1 MGFTHPRAAWQD
13 PRLPVTGP
21 AINWA
26 RIDTVAVHYTAA
38 DDLIDGD
45 PGEHAENLPGYLRA
59 IQRDYM
65 THRVPP
71 YSIGYGVAV
80 DWLGGSW
87 ELRGVDI
94 KCAANKGHNEH
105 TIAILVLV
113 DGNDMATEYAA
124 AEIRRLIAWFEQLA
138 CRELA
143 ITGHGQL
150 QDPNHPTGCPGSGLR
165 AQIALGEF
173 SPRWNPAPPP
183 KPLPPAPIPTEDD
196 MPRPLIIVGNEDN
209 KHDARRW
216 SWDPG
221 RSLQLLQENDTN
233 LIAIVTTDAAGKTDA
248 IDPRWTLVDPLWRP
262 LSWIRSF
269 DQPIA

>member
-1 MGFTHPRAAWQD
+1 MPAFTHPRSTWQD
-13 PRLPVTGP
+13 PNLPITGP
-21 AINWA
+21 AIDWT

-71 YSIGYGVAV
+71 YSVGYGCAV

-138 CRELA
+138 RRELK

-150 QDPNHPTGCPGSGLR
+150 TNPDAATACPGSGLR
-165 AQIALGEF
+165 AQLALGEF
-173 SPRWNPAPPP
+173 SPRWVDPNQPIT
-183 KPLPPAPIPTEDD
+183 PLPTIPTEDD
-196 MPRPLIIVGNEDN
+196 MTARLWRHPRYLNVFLIGAGPAINVSPRLFDSYFNVE
-209 KHDARRW
+209 KVPYIEEAHD
-216 SWDPG
+216 
-221 RSLQLLQENDTN
+221 QLLKGCLAQAG
-233 LIAIVTTDAAGKTDA
+233 LTTADLVEAG
-248 IDPRWTLVDPLWRP
+248 
-262 LSWIRSF
+262 
-269 DQPIA
+269 

>member
-1 MGFTHPRAAWQD
+1 VSFTHPRAEWQD
-13 PRLPVTGP
+13 PKLPVRGP
-21 AINWA
+21 AIDWT

-113 DGNDMATEYAA
+113 DGNDMATDYAA

-138 CRELA
+138 RRELA

-165 AQIALGEF
+165 AQIVLGEF
-173 SPRWNPAPPP
+173 SPRWQQKPEPPQ
-183 KPLPPAPIPTEDD
+183 PPTPTEDD
-196 MPRPLIIVGNEDN
+196 VKYLHVTCPGNPEILYAFDGSGSHLIGFSSTEDRD
-209 KHDARRW
+209 KLVAAYGARSVEVSASQYAELVAR
-216 SWDPG
+216 
-221 RSLQLLQENDTN
+221 
-233 LIAIVTTDAAGKTDA
+233 AAA
-248 IDPRWTLVDPLWRP
+248 
-262 LSWIRSF
+262 
-269 DQPIA
+269 A